1 MNKDIFLIYRVLNDR
16 RIEIGKIEPW
26 QDLDTS
32 VVGVDVEI
40 AGRVGHERV
49 VDLVR
54 VLIEIDRYGI
64 STVETKPNNI

>member
-1 MNKDIFLIYRVLNDR
+1 MVLFIYRVSNDR

-26 QDLDTS
+26 QNLDTS

-49 VDLVR
+49 VDFVR
-54 VLIEIDRYGI
+54 VLIEVDRYGI
-64 STVETKPNNI
+64 GTVETKPNNI